1 MNTGHR
7 FLHELLFQ
15 HILQRTSA
23 QIPISLFALAGFYKR
38 AANSLRLVRYGTYDH
53 LILLLGRLSD
63 FVSKDL
69 SRKQKAIEAQG
80 GGAGTGSPTMFPG
93 MFPAFGKVQAPM
105 GFSPPRDDTPQSDSQ
120 EDLDPEASYEAALQ
134 EWNNIYR
141 SFEIFKS
148 RLGSGFQPINDEFGD
163 QTRAKSPFGDAIYFK
178 TYSIAGIWM
187 NYYMGSQPSI
197 HASSGHEGSRAHGE
211 ENSGICPQ
219 DWTNCFWAC
228 CRLFWICRDK
238 HVSWSCSN

>member
-1 MNTGHR
+1 
-7 FLHELLFQ
+7 
-15 HILQRTSA
+15 
-23 QIPISLFALAGFYKR
+23 
-38 AANSLRLVRYGTYDH
+38 

-187 NYYMGSQPSI
+187 NYYMGFIHLYRSHPSMPPVAMRAAGLMAKKTAGFALKI
-197 HASSGHEGSRAHGE
+197 GRIAFGLAADCSGYAEINTYLGAALIDTSKYMLSRFL
-211 ENSGICPQ
+211 S
-219 DWTNCFWAC
+219 F
-228 CRLFWICRDK
+228 LF
-238 HVSWSCSN
+238 VCSVC